1 MTEVILFAEALV
13 LLVRG
18 DLVVFGFLVSFVVV
32 VVDVDDDAV
41 DFFFDVL
48 LLSFPLVLVGLLE
61 VTDAA

>member
-1 MTEVILFAEALV
+1 MTDVILFAEVLV

-32 VVDVDDDAV
+32 GVDVDAV

-48 LLSFPLVLVGLLE
+48 LLSFPLVVVGLFE

>member
-1 MTEVILFAEALV
+1 MTEVILFAEVLV

-18 DLVVFGFLVSFVVV
+18 DLVVFGFLVAVAVD
-32 VVDVDDDAV
+32 VDVDDDAV

-48 LLSFPLVLVGLLE
+48 LLSFPLVVVGLFE

>member
-1 MTEVILFAEALV
+1 MTEVILFAEVLV

-41 DFFFDVL
+41 DFFSDVL
-48 LLSFPLVLVGLLE
+48 LLSFPLVLVGLFE

>member
-1 MTEVILFAEALV
+1 LTDVILFAEVLV

-32 VVDVDDDAV
+32 GVDVDAV

-48 LLSFPLVLVGLLE
+48 LLSFPLVVVGLFE